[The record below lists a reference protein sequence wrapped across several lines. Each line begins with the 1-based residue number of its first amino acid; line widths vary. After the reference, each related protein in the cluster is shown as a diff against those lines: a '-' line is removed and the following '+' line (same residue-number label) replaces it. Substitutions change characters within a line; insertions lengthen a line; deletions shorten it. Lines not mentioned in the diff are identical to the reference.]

1 MKTLR
6 YLLIAIGVLSVVSVM
21 AATFG
26 KPYQPQRR
34 GAQYAQNY
42 SEMPTLSMS
51 TMNAAMMSSGSAL
64 PMAAVTGTTTAD
76 QTAPSSGPNRAKRG
90 IDDDGFAD
98 TDDTPGQGDTT
109 PPELPGDTVPIGDA
123 VLPLMLMACAYFIWR
138 RRMVRSKMSEGCERG
153 WFAQK

>member
-34 GAQYAQNY
+34 GAQYANN

-64 PMAAVTGTTTAD
+64 PMAAVTGTTSAD
-76 QTAPSSGPNRAKRG
+76 DYASGGPRRAKKEG
-90 IDDDGFAD
+90 EGFAD
-98 TDDTPGQGDTT
+98 EDPTPGQGDT

-123 VLPLMLMACAYFIWR
+123 VLPLMLFACAYFIWR
-138 RRMVRSKMSEGCERG
+138 ATRKRRVKTLNG
-153 WFAQK
+153 

>member
-1 MKTLR
+1 MQQIK
-6 YLLIAIGVLSVVSVM
+6 YILIVIGLVSVVSVM

-76 QTAPSSGPNRAKRG
+76 DYTPARSSRPRRVEGSG
-90 IDDDGFAD
+90 TEGDDDPD
-98 TDDTPGQGDTT
+98 EPGE
-109 PPELPGDTVPIGDA
+109 PMPIGDA
-123 VLPLMLMACAYFIWR
+123 VLPLMLFACAYFIWR
-138 RRMVRSKMSEGCERG
+138 ATRKRRVKTLNG
-153 WFAQK
+153 

>member
-1 MKTLR
+1 MQKIK
-6 YLLIAIGVLSVVSVM
+6 YILIVIGLVSVVSVM

-34 GAQYAQNY
+34 GAQYVNN

-76 QTAPSSGPNRAKRG
+76 QTAPLSGPKRAKMEDD
-90 IDDDGFAD
+90 DDDGWED
-98 TDDTPGQGDTT
+98 EEENTHIGEPN
-109 PPELPGDTVPIGDA
+109 PIGDA
-123 VLPLMLMACAYFIWR
+123 VLPLMLFACAYFIWR
-138 RRMVRSKMSEGCERG
+138 ATRKRRVKTLNG
-153 WFAQK
+153 

>member
-1 MKTLR
+1 MQQIK
-6 YLLIAIGVLSVVSVM
+6 YILIVIGLVSVVSVM

-64 PMAAVTGTTTAD
+64 PMAAVTGTTSAD
-76 QTAPSSGPNRAKRG
+76 DYASGGPRRAKKE
-90 IDDDGFAD
+90 DEFEDEEEPD
-98 TDDTPGQGDTT
+98 
-109 PPELPGDTVPIGDA
+109 LPGDTVPIGDA
-123 VLPLMLMACAYFIWR
+123 VLPLMLFACAYFIWR
-138 RRMVRSKMSEGCERG
+138 ATRKRRVKTLNG
-153 WFAQK
+153 

>member
-6 YLLIAIGVLSVVSVM
+6 YLLIAIGVLSVVSIM

-26 KPYQPQRR
+26 KTYQPQRR

-64 PMAAVTGTTTAD
+64 PMAAVTGTTSAD
-76 QTAPSSGPNRAKRG
+76 DYASGGPRRAKKE
-90 IDDDGFAD
+90 DDGFAD
-98 TDDTPGQGDTT
+98 TDPTPGQGDTT

-123 VLPLMLMACAYFIWR
+123 VLPLMLFIGAYCGFIALR
-138 RRMVRSKMSEGCERG
+138 RKRRVKTLNG
-153 WFAQK
+153 

>member
-64 PMAAVTGTTTAD
+64 PMAAVTGTTSAD
-76 QTAPSSGPNRAKRG
+76 DYAPARSSRPRRIVGE
-90 IDDDGFAD
+90 DDNGED
-98 TDDTPGQGDTT
+98 GQGYDNDETQEMED
-109 PPELPGDTVPIGDA
+109 PDVPIGDA
-123 VLPLMLMACAYFIWR
+123 VLPLMLMLGAYGMLVYFR
-138 RRMVRSKMSEGCERG
+138 RKRADVG
-153 WFAQK
+153 